1 MITITRKAMSL
12 ILTFAML
19 FAMVQATGVTAYAAS
34 SDYDRDSGDR
44 DSHQTML
51 FAVSSSDDD
60 RTVLYVDSGDITING
75 DTGGYVITQKDS
87 EKQTSHTITVTE
99 GIHNIT
105 LRGVNINSSGSPFSI
120 QAGATVYLTLENEN
134 RLIGGMNYA
143 GLEVQAGT
151 ADKSD
156 ASLIITDKSSGSLEA
171 KGGDYS
177 AGIGGNLGRRNGDIT
192 ISGGTVTANGVYGAG
207 IGSAFYGFGG
217 EITISGGTVTAN
229 SDYGAGI
236 GGGNNGDGGRIT
248 ISGGTVTTT
257 SDYGAGIGDGFDCG
271 LRDSTITITGSGTKV
286 TAKGY
291 NDIGSGKYYSTG
303 GSLTVGEDNVTDGP
317 TVELQNSGTNANQ
330 KKFVNCNILG
340 TGAKSMNIMGHY
352 NKDGDRLPIEITLPT
367 ASAIASNS
375 NLSVSQLSG
384 GEVLDNDKT
393 IEGTFSWKYGDTA
406 VTASGNYVSVFTPE
420 GENKDKYEF
429 SINVP
434 LTVIGIKTAPTAS
447 TIPYGSKLS
456 ESGFSD
462 NEVIL
467 DNGEEISGT
476 FTWKDGNAMQLLPD
490 IILPFSLRLTQ
501 HTSRFP

>member
-207 IGSAFYGFGG
+207 IGSGFYGFGG
-217 EITISGGTVTAN
+217 EITISGGTVTATGVYGAGIGGGAAGSGGEITISGGTVTATGIAGGAGIGGGDHGNGGTIEISGGTVTANSDYYGIPDCGAGIGGGNNGDGGTITISGGTVTAN

-291 NDIGSGKYYSTG
+291 NDIGSGKYYSAG

-393 IEGTFSWKYGDTA
+393 IEGTFSWKYG
-406 VTASGNYVSVFTPE
+406 TP
-420 GENKDKYEF
+420 
-429 SINVP
+429 
-434 LTVIGIKTAPTAS
+434 L
-447 TIPYGSKLS
+447 
-456 ESGFSD
+456 
-462 NEVIL
+462 
-467 DNGEEISGT
+467 
-476 FTWKDGNAMQLLPD
+476 
-490 IILPFSLRLTQ
+490 
-501 HTSRFP
+501 